1 MKFANYTEVKH
12 LNEIRMST
20 KLSQAKIRRIIDSTR
35 VSHSSQKLSNAEFN
49 EDKAYL
55 QDGKFKSTMEAIHH

>member
-1 MKFANYTEVKH
+1 MNTKDSKLANYTEVKH

-35 VSHSSQKLSNAEFN
+35 VSHSSQKLANSDLN
-49 EDKAYL
+49 ED
-55 QDGKFKSTMEAIHH
+55 